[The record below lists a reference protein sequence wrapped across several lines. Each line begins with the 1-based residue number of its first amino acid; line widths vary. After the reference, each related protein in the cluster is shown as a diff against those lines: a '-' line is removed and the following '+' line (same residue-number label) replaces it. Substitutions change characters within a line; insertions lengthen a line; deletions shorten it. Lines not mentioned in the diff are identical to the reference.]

1 MTVFADDRPSSNTE
15 LATETLGLMFDPAA
29 DTLAGPA
36 PFQLMR
42 VHDNAGLDFDLG
54 GSETRKLQLQ
64 LNQPL
69 TLSAGSHAQVL
80 DNGTNLLG
88 LDATLDMPLSGGF
101 SLMAGASKQMG
112 KTQFQSLGSIQ
123 CMNGTLR
130 SDSYTA
136 SGCRFVDE
144 PYAATDRRRFKLGTQ
159 FEIGDASA
167 SINWFTQQ
175 AEVSQA
181 GIGQLN
187 RSGAAGISAD
197 SLLTPG
203 LVNPLLATS
212 PGDPLQQF
220 NSEASGIDLNFRLG
234 LAFSRVLDA
243 GYQGIY
249 AGSGDPLSWTLAE
262 PFNSSRMNI
271 DWSKGSFSSGIQGF
285 YRDSVDFLNR
295 NSVDSLTTFD
305 VHFTWR
311 TPWNANLS
319 VGASNVLNSGT
330 EDSANTENLPVDPLE
345 SRYGRIPYVRY
356 KQDL

>member
-1 MTVFADDRPSSNTE
+1 MGSSSKYSAPRSGITFSCALLCLIPMTVFADDRPSSNTE

-29 DTLAGPA
+29 GTLAGTA

-175 AEVSQA
+175 ADNGNNNNQVPK
-181 GIGQLN
+181 
-187 RSGAAGISAD
+187 
-197 SLLTPG
+197 PG
-203 LVNPLLATS
+203 PNPWA
-212 PGDPLQQF
+212 QQF
-220 NSEASGIDLNFRLG
+220 IIIRI
-234 LAFSRVLDA
+234 LDEIPT
-243 GYQGIY
+243 GHNQGRR
-249 AGSGDPLSWTLAE
+249 PN
-262 PFNSSRMNI
+262 P
-271 DWSKGSFSSGIQGF
+271 
-285 YRDSVDFLNR
+285 
-295 NSVDSLTTFD
+295 
-305 VHFTWR
+305 
-311 TPWNANLS
+311 
-319 VGASNVLNSGT
+319 
-330 EDSANTENLPVDPLE
+330 
-345 SRYGRIPYVRY
+345 YG
-356 KQDL
+356 